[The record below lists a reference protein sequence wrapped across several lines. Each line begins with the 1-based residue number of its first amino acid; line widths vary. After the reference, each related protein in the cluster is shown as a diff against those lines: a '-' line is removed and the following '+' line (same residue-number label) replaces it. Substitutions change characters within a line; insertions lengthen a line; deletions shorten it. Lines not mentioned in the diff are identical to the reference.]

1 VRSKTKKTVDLASLE
16 TVKQN
21 ITALRKKKGLTQTEL
36 GRKMGVSQRVVTYYE
51 NEAMN
56 ISWDAITSF
65 AKALEIPTRKLLESS
80 DENEEPD
87 RQVPKALQKKL
98 SLVARFSPADQQ
110 YIAKMIEMV
119 AIKNGLS
126 TAHQG

>member
-1 VRSKTKKTVDLASLE
+1 MRSKTKKTVDVASLE

-21 ITALRKKKGLTQTEL
+21 IIALRKKKGLTQTEL

-65 AKALEIPTRKLLESS
+65 AKALEIPTRKLLEAS
-80 DENEEPD
+80 DENEAPD